1 MIGADPTAIGKP
13 TSAGC
18 VRMVNQD
25 VIDLH
30 DRVKPNAPILV
41 MAPDTPL
48 G

>member
-1 MIGADPTAIGKP
+1 MTGVDPTAIGKP

-30 DRVKPNAPILV
+30 DRGKPNAPILV
-41 MAPDTPL
+41 IAPDTPV